1 MITIEYLN
9 KYEKDIKNY
18 DYEVQRLK
26 RNINSE
32 NSKTTTDSVSGS
44 SSTYPYI
51 QRHYEING
59 RNEKRI
65 KQLEKRKKYFENKKK
80 KLEEELEYKL
90 KRLAEED
97 SVLADIVRLKYIDKL
112 EWKQVAIK
120 MKCGYSDESGPRKKF
135 ERYFNKNKTCPFVSD
150 IKVIQ

>member
-1 MITIEYLN
+1 MITLEYLN
-9 KYEKDIKNY
+9 KYEKDIRNY
-18 DYEVQRLK
+18 NYEIQRLK

-65 KQLEKRKKYFENKKK
+65 RQLEKRKKYIENKKK
-80 KLEEELEYKL
+80 KLENELEYKL
-90 KRLAEED
+90 KILAEED
-97 SVLADIVRLKYIDKL
+97 SILADIVRQRYIQVL
-112 EWKQVAIK
+112 EWKQIA
-120 MKCGYSDESGPRKKF
+120 MNCGFATEAGPRLAF
-135 ERYFNKNKTCPFVSD
+135 NRYFEK
-150 IKVIQ
+150 

>member
-18 DYEVQRLK
+18 DYEIQRLK

-32 NSKTTTDSVSGS
+32 NSKIITDFVSGS

-59 RNEKRI
+59 RDENRI
-65 KQLEKRKKYFENKKK
+65 RKLEKRKKYIENKKK
-80 KLEEELEYKL
+80 KLEKELEYKL
-90 KRLAEED
+90 KKLAEED
-97 SVLADIVRLKYIDKL
+97 SILADVVRMRYIQGL
-112 EWKQVAIK
+112 EWKQIAIE
-120 MKCGYSDESGPRKKF
+120 MKCGWAGEAGPRLYF
-135 ERYFNKNKTCPFVSD
+135 NRYFEKNKVVRS
-150 IKVIQ
+150 